1 MADILD
7 AVLTLARTEP
17 ARPFLKLPGGEVIT
31 YGQAARQA
39 GALAAA
45 LAVEPGDR
53 VAVQLPKS
61 PLSILLYLACL
72 WRGAVYLPL
81 NPAYT
86 LSETMFFLQD
96 ADAAV
101 VVAEGARLAELGA
114 QSLPGRALGPGDLAM
129 ADPVPPTP
137 ATPDTL
143 AAILYTSGT
152 TGRAKGVML
161 TRGNLSSNAQALVDE
176 WEFSAQDVLLHVL
189 PVFHTHGLFVATN
202 TIILSGAQMLF
213 LPEFTPAA
221 TLAALPR
228 ASVMMGVPTHYLRLL
243 EAPGLTRAACA
254 HMRLFISGSA
264 PLSAATHGEW
274 QARTGHAILER
285 YGMTETNMITSNP
298 YAGPRRAGTV
308 GMPLPGISLR
318 VVDATGTP
326 VPPDTPGAIEVK
338 GPNVFA
344 GYWRAPEKTAA
355 EFRPDGFFI
364 TGDTGAVDGDGYLRI
379 LGRNRDLVIT
389 GGMNVYPAEVE
400 DVIDALPEVAMSAVI
415 GLPHPDLGEAVV
427 AVVVPRAGAEITTES
442 LRAALR
448 ARLSGYKLP
457 RAVICL
463 PDLPRNAMGK
473 IQKNALRQDHGALF
487 RAPPE
492 AG

>member
-7 AVLTLARTEP
+7 SFLTIARTDP
-17 ARPFLKLPGGEVIT
+17 ARPFLSVPGGEGLS
-31 YGQAARQA
+31 YGAAAERA

-45 LAVEPGDR
+45 LGVEPGAR

-86 LSETMFFLQD
+86 LSETLFFLED
-96 ADAAV
+96 AETAV
-101 VVAEGARLAELGA
+101 VVADGARLAELAA
-114 QSLPGRALGPGDLAM
+114 QTLPGRAIGPESLAPAM
-129 ADPVPPTP
+129 AQAPTP
-137 ATPDTL
+137 ANADTL

-161 TRGNLSSNAQALVDE
+161 TRGNLSSNAQALVTA
-176 WEFSAQDVLLHVL
+176 WEFGAGDVLLHVL

-202 TIILSGAQMLF
+202 TVIMCGAQMLF

-228 ASVMMGVPTHYLRLL
+228 ATVMMGVPTHYLRLL
-243 EAPGLTRAACA
+243 GDPGLTRAACA
-254 HMRLFISGSA
+254 HMRVFISGSA

-298 YAGPRRAGTV
+298 YAGERRAGTV
-308 GMPLPGISLR
+308 GMALPGISLR
-318 VVDATGTP
+318 VVDAAGAP
-326 VPPDTPGAIEVK
+326 LPPGTPGAIEVK

-400 DVIDALPEVAMSAVI
+400 DVIDALPEIAMSAVI

-427 AVVVPRAGAEITTES
+427 AVVVARAGAEVTTDS
-442 LRAALR
+442 LRSALR
-448 ARLSGYKLP
+448 GRLSGYKLP
-457 RAVICL
+457 LEVICL

-473 IQKNALRQDHGALF
+473 IQKNLLRDTHRAVFSPGADTD
-487 RAPPE
+487 
-492 AG
+492 

>member
-1 MADILD
+1 MADVLD
-7 AVLTLARTEP
+7 AFLSVARGDPT
-17 ARPFLKLPGGEVIT
+17 RPFLTVPGGET
-31 YGQAARQA
+31 LDYGDAAARA
-39 GALAAA
+39 AALAAA
-45 LAVEPGDR
+45 LGVEPGDR
-53 VAVQLPKS
+53 VAVQLRKS

-86 LSETMFFLQD
+86 LSDTLFVLQD
-96 ADAAV
+96 AECAL
-101 VVAEGARLAELGA
+101 VVAEGARLDELKA
-114 QSLPGRALGPGDLAM
+114 AALPGRALGPGDLVEGPAS
-129 ADPVPPTP
+129 ALQP
-137 ATPDTL
+137 ATDQTL

-161 TRGNLSSNAQALVDE
+161 TRGNLSSNAEALVGA
-176 WEFSAQDVLLHVL
+176 WEFTKSDVLLHVL

-202 TIILSGAQMLF
+202 TVLMAGAQMLF
-213 LPEFTPAA
+213 LPDFTAEA
-221 TLAALPR
+221 TLAALPQ

-243 EAPGLTRAACA
+243 DAPGLTQAACA

-264 PLSAATHGEW
+264 PLSAATHAEW

-298 YAGPRRAGTV
+298 YRGARRAGTV
-308 GMPLPGISLR
+308 GMPLPGVSLR
-318 VVDATGTP
+318 VVDEGGAP
-326 VPPDTPGAIEVK
+326 LPPGQPGMIEVK

-355 EFRPDGFFI
+355 EFRTDGYFI
-364 TGDTGAVDGDGYLRI
+364 TGDTGAVDDEGYLRI
-379 LGRNRDLVIT
+379 LGRSRDLVIT

-400 DVIDALPEVAMSAVI
+400 DVIDALPDVAMSAVI

-427 AVVVPRAGAEITTES
+427 AVIVPRAGAEVTTQS

-457 RAVICL
+457 QAVICL

-473 IQKNALRQDHGALF
+473 IQKAALRAEHAQLF
-487 RAPPE
+487 TAPR
-492 AG
+492 

>member
-1 MADILD
+1 MADILE
-7 AVLTLARTEP
+7 AFLTQARGDP
-17 ARPFLKLPGGEVIT
+17 ARPFLRVPGGET
-31 YGQAARQA
+31 LGYGDAAARA
-39 GALAAA
+39 AALAAA
-45 LAVEPGDR
+45 LGVEPGAR

-81 NPAYT
+81 NPGYT
-86 LSETMFFLQD
+86 LSETLFFLQD
-96 ADAAV
+96 AECAL
-101 VVAEGARLAELGA
+101 VVAQGARLAELQA
-114 QSLPGRALGPGDLAM
+114 QPLPGRAIGPGDLREAP
-129 ADPVPPTP
+129 APAPQP
-137 ATPDTL
+137 ATADTL

-161 TRGNLSSNAQALVDE
+161 TRGNLSSNAQALVDAWDFTE
-176 WEFSAQDVLLHVL
+176 RDVLLHIL

-202 TIILSGAQMLF
+202 TVLMAGAQMLF
-213 LPEFTPAA
+213 LPDFTPAT
-221 TLAALPR
+221 TLAALPQ

-243 EAPGLTRAACA
+243 DAPGLTQAACA

-264 PLSAATHGEW
+264 PLSAATHAEW

-298 YAGPRRAGTV
+298 YRGARRAGTV
-308 GMPLPGISLR
+308 GMPLPGVSLR
-318 VVDATGTP
+318 VVGEDGAPLPQGQ
-326 VPPDTPGAIEVK
+326 PGSIEVK

-355 EFRPDGFFI
+355 EFRADGFFI
-364 TGDTGAVDGDGYLRI
+364 TGDTGAMDGDGYLRI
-379 LGRNRDLVIT
+379 LGRSRDLVIT

-400 DVIDALPEVAMSAVI
+400 DVIDALPDVAMSAVI

-427 AVVVPRAGAEITTES
+427 AVVVPKAGAEVTTET

-448 ARLSGYKLP
+448 DRLSGYKLP

-473 IQKNALRQDHGALF
+473 IQKAALRAEHAGHF
-487 RAPPE
+487 TAPD
-492 AG
+492 